1 MPLIDSD
8 RRRRP
13 GTSGRSRRAR
23 IIGSGTVAVVAWG
36 VLAFGAVYPWAY
48 WTLAI
53 VSALLGTAAYLG
65 AARPLS
71 SRALSVMAA
80 LALVAATALA
90 QTVPLPPGL
99 RTTLSPATES
109 FLRVTDIPYAAALA
123 LREQGSSIAAP
134 RRPLS
139 IDPAATWRAVAL
151 VAAFTVLL
159 AGLCRHFGQAGTRG
173 VIPAIIALGAVV
185 AMIGIVQK
193 ATLGDHAWGGMK
205 IYGFWAPR
213 YKLTTPFGPFVNKNH
228 YAGWML
234 LALPLAIGHLIA
246 LAETGMAR
254 GRRGWRERIVW
265 LSSPEGGR
273 LQLTAAAIGLMAAA
287 LALTKSRSGIA
298 CFAVTLVV
306 AAAAAARRYR
316 SLKGRLVVAGALLS
330 LMVLPLLWANVD
342 LVSRFTSGGQ
352 SVELRRQAWHDA
364 LAIVRDFPLTGTGL
378 NTYRR
383 ATLVYDT
390 AATDLHF
397 QEAHNDYLQLA
408 AEGGLLVGIPALV
421 AIACVIAGIGR
432 ALAADR
438 NEPVGY
444 WARFGATT
452 GLAAMALQ
460 SVVEFSLQM
469 PGIAVLF
476 VVLCAIALHE
486 PLHVERRRQS
496 VTAPAQT

>member
-1 MPLIDSD
+1 MPLIDTD
-8 RRRRP
+8 RRRRA
-13 GTSGRSRRAR
+13 GTSGRSSRAR
-23 IIGSGTVAVVAWG
+23 IVGIGTVAVVAWG

-48 WTLAI
+48 WTLAGAA
-53 VSALLGTAAYLG
+53 VLVGTAAYLG
-65 AARPLS
+65 TARPLPEG
-71 SRALSVMAA
+71 AGAVIAA
-80 LALVAATALA
+80 LALVAVTALA

-99 RTTLSPATES
+99 RTTLSPASEP
-109 FLRVTDIPYAAALA
+109 FLRNTDIPYAAAVA
-123 LREQGSSIAAP
+123 LQEQGSSMTAP
-134 RRPLS
+134 RRPIS
-139 IDPAATWRAVAL
+139 IDPVATWRAVAL
-151 VAAFTVLL
+151 LTALTVLL

-185 AMIGIVQK
+185 AVIGIVQK

-213 YKLTTPFGPFVNKNH
+213 YKLTTPFGPYVNKNH

-246 LAETGMAR
+246 LAEMGMAR
-254 GRRGWRERIVW
+254 GRRGWRDRIVW

-298 CFAVTLVV
+298 CFAVTLLV

-316 SLKGRLVVAGALLS
+316 SRKGRLAVTGALLS
-330 LMVLPLLWANVD
+330 LIVLPLLWVNVD
-342 LVSRFTSGGQ
+342 LVSRFTSGGE
-352 SVELRRQAWHDA
+352 SVELRRQAWRDA
-364 LAIVRDFPLTGTGL
+364 LEIVRDFPLTGTGL
-378 NTYRR
+378 NTYGR

-390 AATDLHF
+390 APTDLHF

-421 AIACVIAGIGR
+421 SIACVIGGISR
-432 ALAADR
+432 RLAADR
-438 NEPVGY
+438 NDLARY
-444 WARFGATT
+444 WARFGAVT

-469 PGIAVLF
+469 PGNAALF

-486 PLHVERRRQS
+486 TPHVERRREGG
-496 VTAPAQT
+496 VAPLRA